1 MLKIL
6 HECLKC
12 VYYAQKDK
20 IISFGRY
27 RACTAYIQSMA
38 VLPGFK
44 RMVLN
49 ILRLNMN
56 DIVTHQEKFE
66 SEEKFHEASKPE
78 VDLTAALQH
87 EVKDMLDKASCTYS
101 GKLYNEIMKI
111 VDMSVLQL
119 LMARYR
125 NNQSRAAKILGIS
138 RNTLRKKLKA
148 LFGDKY

>member
-1 MLKIL
+1 
-6 HECLKC
+6 
-12 VYYAQKDK
+12 
-20 IISFGRY
+20 
-27 RACTAYIQSMA
+27 MA

-78 VDLTAALQH
+78 VDLTEALQH

-101 GKLYNEIMKI
+101 GKLYNEIMKT
-111 VDMSVLQL
+111 VDMSLLQL

-125 NNQSRAAKILGIS
+125 NNKSRAAKILGIS